1 MGLLRV
7 VVGAAA
13 VCAAAGCGTPAP
25 AEQAAPGPTAG
36 CATTYAVTDVGEPVG
51 PTSSHVEI
59 RELPLDPA
67 EEDRL
72 GKLRLPLS
80 ARDHAAALEAAGR
93 VRPALEL
100 LCGAGEFGLTAARD
114 AVTGVGYPAND
125 VYVQPF
131 PPSADGATPP
141 GVAYTLHVGDRACV
155 TGHVRPGQ
163 VVIDVD
169 GATRDGSCAKVS
181 Y

>member
-1 MGLLRV
+1 MV
-7 VVGAAA
+7 AVGVLA
-13 VCAAAGCGTPAP
+13 VGCGARTP
-25 AEQAAPGPTAG
+25 AEQAAPRPTAA
-36 CATTYAVTDVGEPVG
+36 CATTYTVADVGEPVG
-51 PTSSHVEI
+51 PTSLRVEV

-67 EEDRL
+67 EEDRRR
-72 GKLRLPLS
+72 KLRLPLS

-93 VRPALEL
+93 VRPALER
-100 LCGAGEFGLTAARD
+100 LCGLGEFGLTAARE
-114 AVTGVGYPAND
+114 AVTGAGYPAND

-141 GVAYTLHVGDRACV
+141 GVAYTLHLGDRACV